1 MSKDPLAAGAYIRQ
15 SLDRGLEELGGPSP
29 DIVTNLSDI
38 ESQQQAAAA
47 RKNIFAPKIDV
58 EQANPLRTITQ
69 ELVRDDMR
77 QNPEMYGL
85 TPPNPQP

>member
-29 DIVTNLSDI
+29 DIVKNLSDI
-38 ESQQQAAAA
+38 ESQQQAAAS
-47 RKNIFAPKIDV
+47 RKNIFAPKVDV

-77 QNPEMYGL
+77 MNPEFYGL
-85 TPPNPQP
+85 TPRDQQ